1 MRMACLRTFVVTSAI
16 LSIGVALNRS
26 SAQVPR
32 DNRSDP
38 IQQVSRLAELVAASE
53 PEKQLAR
60 AMNWGFVPISPG
72 VVRGRSEP
80 VLPLFGPG
88 SPTTPEGHRRL
99 FACGSHAILIGHLVR
114 RPKTILNQRGTDLV
128 TVFEFDV
135 DRWVWPARD
144 GARVVVGRPGG
155 RVLVGSEE
163 YFSAPPTG
171 MDTYPSLGQSALLL
185 LKKLGATEVY
195 LFGYDVLPIDGGKL
209 EGVDGEF
216 EALLAAIRDSAQRCA
231 KGVAR

>member
-1 MRMACLRTFVVTSAI
+1 MACLRPVVVASAI

-38 IQQVSRLAELVAASE
+38 IQRVSSLAALAAASE
-53 PEKQLAR
+53 SEKQLAR

-72 VVRGRSEP
+72 VVTGRPAP
-80 VLPLFGPG
+80 VLPLLGPG
-88 SPTTPEGHRRL
+88 TPTTPEGHLRL
-99 FACGSHAILIGHLVR
+99 FACGSDAILIGHLVHH
-114 RPKTILNQRGTDLV
+114 PKAILNERGTDLV
-128 TVFEFDV
+128 TVFEIDV
-135 DRWVWPARD
+135 DRWVWPVRD
-144 GARVVVGRPGG
+144 EARVVVGRPGG

-185 LKKLGATEVY
+185 LKKLGATKVY
-195 LFGYDVLPIDGGKL
+195 LFGYDVLPIDGSKL
-209 EGVDGEF
+209 EEVDGVF